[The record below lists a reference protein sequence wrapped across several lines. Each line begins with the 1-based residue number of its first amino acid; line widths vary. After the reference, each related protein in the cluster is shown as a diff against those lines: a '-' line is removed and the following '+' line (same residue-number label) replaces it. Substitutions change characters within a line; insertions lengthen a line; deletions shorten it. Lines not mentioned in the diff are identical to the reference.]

1 MHEDRTIS
9 REEFSRLFR
18 ASLTFERSCEFIEE
32 AAYKALSAI
41 QADNHEGAI
50 ILHATVG
57 IREAESSQLRYF
69 HWNFILEPSQLI
81 KAECNQ

>member
-1 MHEDRTIS
+1 MHESTIP

-18 ASLTFERSCEFIEE
+18 ASPTFEQACEFLED

-41 QADNHEGAI
+41 QADNHESAV

-57 IREAESSQLRYF
+57 IREAESNQLRYF